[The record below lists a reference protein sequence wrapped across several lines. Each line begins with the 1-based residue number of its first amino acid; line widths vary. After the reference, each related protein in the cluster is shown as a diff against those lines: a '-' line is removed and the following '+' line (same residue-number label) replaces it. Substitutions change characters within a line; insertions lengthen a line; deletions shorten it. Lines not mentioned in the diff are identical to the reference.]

1 MIEPTASYVPAEE
14 ILCRELAGEMVLLD
28 VPSATYFSLN
38 ETGTRVWHLMETRA
52 TVEEVCQALAKED
65 DITPEHMMRELIPFV
80 EQLLETGLIR
90 PAP

>member
-1 MIEPTASYVPAEE
+1 MIDSTASYVPAAE
-14 ILCRELAGEMVLLD
+14 ILCRELGGEMVLLD

-38 ETGTRVWHLMETRA
+38 QTGTRVWHLIENRA
-52 TVEEVCQALAKED
+52 TVEQVCQTLARED
-65 DITPEHMMRELIPFV
+65 DISPEHMLSEVIPFV